1 MRWRPQKH
9 NAQVK
14 KKSTAKDYRL
24 RITFIH
30 HFQNDKTIEMKNR
43 LVVARKEGGGLQI
56 QRVLGM
62 S

>member
-1 MRWRPQKH
+1 METSK
-9 NAQVK
+9 AQCSSKK